1 MNISKIRFSFSALFA
16 CLVSIA
22 LFTACASDGTSA
34 QDAASAKVGA
44 ATQAVNNTVSSAADA
59 AAAAVTPAV
68 PAGPT
73 TSLKFEETEFDFGT
87 VDQGEKVTHVYKFAN
102 TGNEPL
108 IISNAKG
115 SCGCTVP
122 SWPKEPI
129 PVGGSGEI
137 QVQFDSKGK
146 KNKQSKKVTITA
158 NTEPAQTFLTIK
170 GEVNAPETEAASMN
184 K

>member
-1 MNISKIRFSFSALFA
+1 MKTKNIF
-16 CLVSIA
+16 VVVWIA
-22 LFTACASDGTSA
+22 SGIMISCNNQTHNTNE
-34 QDAASAKVGA
+34 
-44 ATQAVNNTVSSAADA
+44 NNTDKTLATHVSQSSENENLAP
-59 AAAAVTPAV
+59 VMTF
-68 PAGPT
+68 
-73 TSLKFEETEFDFGT
+73 KETEFDFGT

-137 QVQFDSKGK
+137 QVQFD
-146 KNKQSKKVTITA
+146 
-158 NTEPAQTFLTIK
+158 
-170 GEVNAPETEAASMN
+170 
-184 K
+184 